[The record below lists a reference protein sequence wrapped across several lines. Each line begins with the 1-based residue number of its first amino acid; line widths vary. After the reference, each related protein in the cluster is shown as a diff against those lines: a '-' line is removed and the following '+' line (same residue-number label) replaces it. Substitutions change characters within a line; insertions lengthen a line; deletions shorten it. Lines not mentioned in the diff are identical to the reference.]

1 MKKLLYRLL
10 LVAILA
16 GAGWAAW
23 RFFSGLGARTAPAPV
38 TRVRQG
44 DVVVRSFA
52 RGELRAVRTIALT
65 APNLFGTVQITRMAP
80 LGALAKEKDLIVEFD
95 DSEVES
101 RLEQKQLELE
111 QLDEQIKKSQADLAI
126 RNNQDQVDLL
136 RSRYSVRRAE
146 LEVKRNELL
155 SAIDQKR
162 NLLNLEESKRRLK
175 QLESDIISKQQQ
187 AQAELNV
194 LRERRNRSLLDIQ
207 REKMRLAQVKLLA
220 PIGGLVAVKQ
230 NRSGFSGMFGTA
242 VPDLREGDQVP
253 PGSAVADVLDLS
265 ELEVIAR
272 VGELDR
278 ANLREDQE
286 VLIRLDALPEKT
298 FNGTI
303 KSMSGTAS
311 ANVFSSDPG
320 KKFDVIFSINMHQ
333 LLTSLGAKPE
343 QIARIMAVAEANR
356 KKPISQ
362 ASTSVLAMFGGDMG
376 GGMPN
381 MMMGGP
387 GGPGGGGPQMIMM
400 QGGPGG
406 QGDEQGGR
414 GGRRGMMGGGPGG
427 GLGEMSDEQRQ
438 KMREA
443 MQKALNGRNMQD
455 LSAEERRDL
464 FTKLQAQI
472 GGGASKKGEDKGGE
486 RKGGERKGGEQMAG
500 GPPAFGF
507 RGPGGEGEGGGRGE
521 GRGGRGEGRGEGRG
535 GGMGGMS
542 AGIPGGFTQKDLDN
556 AQLPAPP
563 DKESQLDVLLRP
575 GLLADVE
582 IIVEKVPNAVYL
594 PNQAVFEK
602 AGKFVV
608 FVRQQDGK
616 FETRP
621 IQIAKR
627 SESVTVI
634 ASGVKPGDS
643 VAMSDPTAKPGEKK
657 AAKKEEPKGAGGA
670 MGAMPGGG
678 GGGPR

>member
-1 MKKLLYRLL
+1 
-10 LVAILA
+10 
-16 GAGWAAW
+16 
-23 RFFSGLGARTAPAPV
+23 
-38 TRVRQG
+38 
-44 DVVVRSFA
+44 
-52 RGELRAVRTIALT
+52 
-65 APNLFGTVQITRMAP
+65 
-80 LGALAKEKDLIVEFD
+80 
-95 DSEVES
+95 
-101 RLEQKQLELE
+101 
-111 QLDEQIKKSQADLAI
+111 
-126 RNNQDQVDLL
+126 
-136 RSRYSVRRAE
+136 
-146 LEVKRNELL
+146 
-155 SAIDQKR
+155 
-162 NLLNLEESKRRLK
+162 
-175 QLESDIISKQQQ
+175 
-187 AQAELNV
+187 
-194 LRERRNRSLLDIQ
+194 
-207 REKMRLAQVKLLA
+207 
-220 PIGGLVAVKQ
+220 
-230 NRSGFSGMFGTA
+230 
-242 VPDLREGDQVP
+242 
-253 PGSAVADVLDLS
+253 
-265 ELEVIAR
+265 
-272 VGELDR
+272 
-278 ANLREDQE
+278 
-286 VLIRLDALPEKT
+286 
-298 FNGTI
+298 
-303 KSMSGTAS
+303 
-311 ANVFSSDPG
+311 
-320 KKFDVIFSINMHQ
+320 
-333 LLTSLGAKPE
+333 
-343 QIARIMAVAEANR
+343 
-356 KKPISQ
+356 
-362 ASTSVLAMFGGDMG
+362 
-376 GGMPN
+376 
-381 MMMGGP
+381 
-387 GGPGGGGPQMIMM
+387 
-400 QGGPGG
+400 
-406 QGDEQGGR
+406 
-414 GGRRGMMGGGPGG
+414 
-427 GLGEMSDEQRQ
+427 
-438 KMREA
+438 
-443 MQKALNGRNMQD
+443 MQD